1 MEVEQKN
8 LSYISRIWDLEKN
21 ILEAERFI
29 IEQRRIWDMLLDSEQ
44 CSPEKL
50 TVLLDKIES
59 TEQKIKHIKN
69 ITKSM
74 KLMLSN

>member
-8 LSYISRIWDLEKN
+8 LSYISRIRDLEKN
-21 ILEAERFI
+21 IRMAEKFI
-29 IEQRRIWDMLLDSEQ
+29 VDQRRIWDMLLDSEQ
-44 CSPEKL
+44 CSPERL

-59 TEQKIKHIKN
+59 TEQKIRYIRN
-69 ITKSM
+69 LTKTM